1 MHSADP
7 RTGIRHA
14 QTQRI
19 NQAVDEA
26 LESADAEA
34 LLALL
39 ARAANEAT
47 IPKSET
53 MDRDSPP

>member
-14 QTQRI
+14 QTQPI